1 MGFLKSQLNRI
12 QEQLGGLSAT
22 QKMLVGALV
31 MIMIMTLYGWVNFA
45 GKAEMETLIDQ
56 TLAPEEIAR
65 ITQVLAAQGIKAQLV
80 GDRIQVPA
88 TQKLEAWGA
97 LGYAGALPGDTKNA
111 VEDLISKSNP
121 FQSDRMSNE
130 LVQQAK
136 QAWLAQVLRHF
147 PGVHTAA
154 VGLQPLRQRAIGGA
168 GAEPTASANLSMK
181 PGGKTDQKLVNA
193 VADFIAGTVPGLDRS
208 RVNVIID
215 GASYRARAHDPASGG
230 GDEWLDQI
238 QKAQKHWTETVKAQL
253 GWIDGVMVT
262 VAVKANQERSQI
274 KVYTVDPKN
283 VVTSPVLERTS
294 NQDTQSNR
302 KDAGEPG
309 VGSNSPLAVNDAP
322 SASEKNSGTTE
333 TNETQNQVAYGSKEQ
348 TTWRPAGETPAI
360 SASVLVPRSFMVQAF
375 KKITGSDKEPD
386 PTKLET
392 WIAAELQKCKTTVKN
407 CLALATE
414 NDVQVDTYIDLMP
427 LAGAMPQSAAT
438 SSMSLLV
445 TDHVKEVALGVL
457 ALVSLFMVSNMV
469 KKGTPAPVV
478 AAPIPSKPPQR
489 LAAAEE
495 SVGEAS
501 EGTALLDG
509 MELDE
514 DSVKAQQML
523 GQVSD
528 MVGSDPDSAAKLVKR
543 WLNRA

>member
-1 MGFLKSQLNRI
+1 MGFLKAQLSRI

-31 MIMIMTLYGWVNFA
+31 MIMVMTLYGWVNFA

-56 TLAPEEIAR
+56 TLSPEELAR
-65 ITQVLAAQGIKAQLV
+65 ITGELSARGIKSQLV
-80 GDRIQVPA
+80 GDRLQVSA
-88 TQKLEAWGA
+88 TQKMEAWA
-97 LGYAGALPGDTKNA
+97 VLGYAGALPGDTKNA
-111 VEDLISKSNP
+111 VEELISKSNP

-147 PGVHTAA
+147 PGVHAAA
-154 VGLQPLRQRAIGGA
+154 VGLQPLRQRSIGGA
-168 GAEPTASANLSMK
+168 GAEPTASVNLNMK
-181 PGGKTDQKLVNA
+181 SGEKTDQKLVNA

-215 GASYRARAHDPASGG
+215 GASYRARARDLASGG
-230 GDEWLDQI
+230 GDEWLDQM
-238 QKAQKHWTETVKAQL
+238 QKAQKHFTEIVKGQL

-262 VAVKANQERSQI
+262 VAVKPNQERSEMV
-274 KVYTVDPKN
+274 KRTVDPKN
-283 VVTSPVLERTS
+283 VLQSPVMEETS

-309 VGSNSPLAVNDAP
+309 VGSNSPLAVNDTP

-333 TNETQNQVAYGSKEQ
+333 TNKTQNLVAYGSSEQ
-348 TTWRPAGETPAI
+348 KVFRPAGETPAI
-360 SASVLVPRSFMVQAF
+360 SASVLVPRSFMVNAF
-375 KKITGSDKEPD
+375 KKVTGSDKNPD

-427 LAGAMPQSAAT
+427 LGGAVTQAAAT
-438 SSMSLLV
+438 SGMSLLV

-478 AAPIPSKPPQR
+478 AAPPPVKPPAR
-489 LAAAEE
+489 LDAAEE

-523 GQVSD
+523 GQVSE
-528 MVGSDPDSAAKLVKR
+528 MVGSDPDSAAKLVQR